1 MVTEEERKEPPGMSD
16 FISWV
21 KSLFRGTASVV
32 EVSSWQ
38 VVQYMKALKAKELE
52 QQQERLD

>member
-1 MVTEEERKEPPGMSD
+1 METEEERKNPTGMSD

-21 KSLFRGTASVV
+21 KSLFRGTAAVV

-38 VVQYMKALKAKELE
+38 IVQYMKALKARELE
-52 QQQERLD
+52 QLQERLD